1 MQATTSPRFDA
12 QIAPDTLLQQHD
24 LMIELYRLDQAALL
38 ARRQERN
45 EELRRIVHA
54 RQRVT
59 DVLSRLAG

>member
-1 MQATTSPRFDA
+1 MHATPSPRFDT
-12 QIAPDTLLQQHD
+12 QIAPDTLQQQHD

-45 EELRRIVHA
+45 EELRRIVQA
-54 RQRVT
+54 RQRVN